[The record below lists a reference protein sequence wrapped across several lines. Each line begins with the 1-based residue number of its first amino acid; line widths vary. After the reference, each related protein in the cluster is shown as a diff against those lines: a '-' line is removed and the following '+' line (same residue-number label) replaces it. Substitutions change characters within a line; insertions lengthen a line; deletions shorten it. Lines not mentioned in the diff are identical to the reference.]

1 MNRARPRR
9 TTARRMLLLVACALV
24 LAALPA
30 EGDLVRDQD
39 AVPIPDARAIY
50 ELVRRAF
57 EDGDQQIMADL
68 VHADGLRV
76 RRGGGDLRET
86 TYSPSQAFYYFKNLF
101 QVERTVTF
109 TFLRME
115 EADGGRVH
123 AMATWVHRRP
133 GDAADREV
141 QLVFVLSRQGPTWRL
156 AEITTIG

>member
-1 MNRARPRR
+1 
-9 TTARRMLLLVACALV
+9 MLLLLACALV
-24 LAALPA
+24 LAAPPA
-30 EGDLVRDQD
+30 EGDLVRGQE
-39 AVPIPDARAIY
+39 AVPTPDARAVY

-123 AMATWVHRRP
+123 AMATWIQRRP
-133 GDAADREV
+133 GESADREV